1 MKDPAVPPSENLRG
15 ILLMCASMA
24 AFTIN
29 DTFIKSVTQS
39 LPLYQ
44 TIGLRGLIAV
54 LGLTIIALATG
65 RPAQKTQSA
74 ISVG

>member
-1 MKDPAVPPSENLRG
+1 VPPSENLRG

-29 DTFIKSVTQS
+29 DAFMKSVTQS

-44 TIGLRGLIAV
+44 TIALRGTIAAC
-54 LGLTIIALATG
+54 GLERVGFNWICIL
-65 RPAQKTQSA
+65 RP
-74 ISVG
+74 